1 MDLASL
7 QEREL
12 VLAAK
17 RDEIGAREQL
27 IERFLPLIG
36 GVARMYRG
44 SATVER
50 SELMQEGV
58 VGMLRALERYDQS
71 LYTPFWAY
79 ATWWVRQAMQRLVAE
94 LGRPVVLSDRA
105 LRQLARVKDAQRELL
120 QVNGRQPSTAEL
132 ATATSFSR
140 QQVEG
145 LVAVERAP
153 RALEEPIGSEEGTV
167 ATFGEMLIDTRV
179 DAEFERALWRLEAE
193 RLSSRPDPL
202 GERERN
208 VLRAR
213 FGLDGPEQ
221 TLRQIACRLGLSAEG
236 VRQIE
241 QRALAKLRT
250 AAGTRAAGADAG
262 SVSCSDGGL
271 PDARGPSAQPWSPR
285 RPPRLPA

>member
-1 MDLASL
+1 M
-7 QEREL
+7 
-12 VLAAK
+12 LAAK
-17 RDEIGAREQL
+17 RDDAGAREQL

-50 SELMQEGV
+50 RELMQEGV

-71 LYTPFWAY
+71 LDTPFWAY

-105 LRQLARVKDAQRELL
+105 LRQLARVRDAQRELL
-120 QVNGRQPSTAEL
+120 QLNGRQPSTAEL

-145 LVAVERAP
+145 LVAVERTP
-153 RALEEPIGSEEGTV
+153 RSLEEPIGVQEGTV
-167 ATFGEMLIDTRV
+167 ATFGELLIDTRV
-179 DAEFERALWRLEAE
+179 DEEFERALWRLEGE
-193 RLSSRPDPL
+193 RLSSQPDRL
-202 GERERN
+202 GERERSI
-208 VLRAR
+208 LRAR

-241 QRALAKLRT
+241 QRALAKLRV
-250 AAGTRAAGADAG
+250 AAGTCRAEADAG
-262 SVSCSDGGL
+262 SVSFSEGGS
-271 PDARGPSAQPWSPR
+271 PDAREPSAQPWSAR
-285 RPPRLPA
+285 RRPRLPA